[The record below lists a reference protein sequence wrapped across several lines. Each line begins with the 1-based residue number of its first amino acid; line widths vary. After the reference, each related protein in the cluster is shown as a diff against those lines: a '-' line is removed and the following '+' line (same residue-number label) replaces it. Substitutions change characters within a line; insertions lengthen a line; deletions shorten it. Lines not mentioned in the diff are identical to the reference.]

1 MTWKLALAG
10 CGNVGTALLEILHRK
25 GAELATRHGFDC
37 RVCLVTDPLRG
48 VALNPEGL
56 DLGTLLE
63 KLRNGGTFN
72 GLPEGLGSFES
83 LLARSG
89 ANLFAD
95 ATPTNLTT
103 GEPGLTHLRVALS
116 RGVHAT
122 TSSKGPLAVAAEEL
136 ESLAKRHGALFR
148 YEGAVMSGTPLVAL
162 IRENLAGCA
171 VTKVEGILNGTTNY
185 MLTRMEEGLSYGE
198 ALAEAQGKG
207 YAEADPTADVE
218 GWDAAVKV
226 AILSRVVSGVALPVD
241 RVDRTGISAL
251 TPEDLRTAKE
261 AGRRIRLVATLIPDP
276 ESPVAKVAPERLP
289 LDHPLA
295 SVRGATNA
303 ATLHTDHLGPI
314 TITGPGAGRTE
325 TGQALLTDLLAIA
338 RLAREEN

>member
-122 TSSKGPLAVAAEEL
+122 NSSKGPLAVAAEEL

-198 ALAEAQGKG
+198 ALTEAQSLG

-226 AILSRVVSGVALPVD
+226 SILAWVAFGVPLPVD
-241 RVDRTGISAL
+241 RVDRRGISAL
-251 TPEDLRTAKE
+251 TPEDLREAK
-261 AGRRIRLVATLIPDP
+261 AQGRRIRLVASLESTP
-276 ESPVAKVAPERLP
+276 EGIRGRVAPEALS

-325 TGQALLTDLLAIA
+325 TGQALLTDLLALA
-338 RLAREEN
+338 RLAKEEG